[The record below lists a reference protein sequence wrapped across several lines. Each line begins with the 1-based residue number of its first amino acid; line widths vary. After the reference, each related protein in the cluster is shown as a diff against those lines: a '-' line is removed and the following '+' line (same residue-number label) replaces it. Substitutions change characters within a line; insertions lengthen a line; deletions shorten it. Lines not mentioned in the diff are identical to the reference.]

1 MVPSELPYI
10 TITTP
15 DGQQEPVVIFG
26 VPAAEDELA
35 PLWQLLEEDEPISA
49 PSLAP
54 EHAAQVDSSSS
65 FGESACRTCHWMG
78 VVGTNHSIDI
88 DNATI
93 DKIWARIDS
102 QHEAIVTEAHQAKE
116 DSAYSALSD
125 TVSDIKTLR
134 VASQDFVQFRC
145 RMCGKEYPKLAQ
157 LCQHL
162 GNKGKRRN
170 YCRVYFVSNLYPYLL
185 RYRS

>member
-1 MVPSELPYI
+1 MVSSELPYI

-26 VPAAEDELA
+26 MPAAEDELA
-35 PLWQLLEEDEPISA
+35 PLWQLLEEDEPVSA

-65 FGESACRTCHWMG
+65 F
-78 VVGTNHSIDI
+78 DI
-88 DNATI
+88 DNATM

-102 QHEAIVTEAHQAKE
+102 QHEAMVTEARQAKE

-125 TVSDIKTLR
+125 TVSDFKTLR
-134 VASQDFVQFRC
+134 VASQGFVPFRC
-145 RMCGKEYPKLAQ
+145 RMCGKEYPQLAQ
-157 LCQHL
+157 LCRHL
-162 GNKGKRRN
+162 GNKGKQAN
-170 YCRVYFVSNLYPYLL
+170 HCRVYFDLL
-185 RYRS
+185 KERENVDSEQIVEPAQKKQKI